1 MKKMTGQFLC
11 SRMMLPEHK
20 EALYQQ
26 RQKIRE
32 KENNY
37 VPLFDEQEL
46 ELWERLFQQS
56 LEQGTEITVTYIS
69 DGEKDW
75 FQEQRLSMTFLGE
88 RLLLQTEITKFGY
101 QSKKYFPLSKESIYT
116 IP

>member
-1 MKKMTGQFLC
+1 
-11 SRMMLPEHK
+11 MMLPEHK

-69 DGEKDW
+69 DGEK
-75 FQEQRLSMTFLGE
+75 RLVSGTAFKHDISGGKIIIADRNNKIWVPIE
-88 RLLLQTEITKFGY
+88 KI
-101 QSKKYFPLSKESIYT
+101 LSIE
-116 IP
+116 